1 MQQNGKFS
9 FTDNNKNKAD
19 QKAFWGQPHFYNTPN
34 ISLDIS
40 LTTRLV
46 SSEIKQMNDNRDY
59 QREVLCDIPANE
71 RVMNSNKNNFF
82 ITLKFKRLYY

>member
-59 QREVLCDIPANE
+59 QREKCVKHIRIKE
-71 RVMNSNKNNFF
+71 FHR
-82 ITLKFKRLYY
+82 LKI

>member
-46 SSEIKQMNDNRDY
+46 SSEIKQMNDNRYY
-59 QREVLCDIPANE
+59 QREE
-71 RVMNSNKNNFF
+71 RVKHIRIKEFHSLN
-82 ITLKFKRLYY
+82 IYYKDNHFVKSQR

>member
-59 QREVLCDIPANE
+59 QREE
-71 RVMNSNKNNFF
+71 RVKHIRIKEFHSLNIYYKNKHFV
-82 ITLKFKRLYY
+82 KSQR

>member
-46 SSEIKQMNDNRDY
+46 SSEIKQINDNRDY
-59 QREVLCDIPANE
+59 QREK
-71 RVMNSNKNNFF
+71 RVKHIRIKEFHSLN
-82 ITLKFKRLYY
+82 IYYKKSAT

>member
-40 LTTRLV
+40 LTTRLM

-59 QREVLCDIPANE
+59 QREECVKHIRIKE
-71 RVMNSNKNNFF
+71 FHR
-82 ITLKFKRLYY
+82 LKI